1 MSDNF
6 KVFFDYRKARGKTR
20 SATKKAAGGSD
31 TNSIELGPWLDQF
44 ENKKAIYNYRLFYV
58 LKPNAESVV
67 KFGIAG
73 TEGSSGAYGRLHQ
86 YINTFGYATDL
97 NRCLG
102 IQMLYLA
109 GNKYNKKV
117 ELTNSDVYKK
127 ELACKQYF
135 RSPEINAH
143 LTGRGYE
150 RINLERI
157 SELFKIIDDPSNKT
171 FGDVETERR
180 IQQQRGQ
187 QQLEDTDK
195 ILRIT
200 GHETLGGKSK
210 ARTKYKCY
218 WNRPAVLTKE
228 KLVKKKKA
236 GFESETVETIED
248 HETWQFYT
256 EIIGMKGGNEA
267 IEVYKILHPS
277 SKFRD

>member
-31 TNSIELGPWLDQF
+31 TNTIELGPWLDQF

-58 LKPNAESVV
+58 LKPNAVNVV

-228 KLVKKKKA
+228 KVVKKRKRALRAKPLKQLKI
-236 GFESETVETIED
+236 T
-248 HETWQFYT
+248 
-256 EIIGMKGGNEA
+256 KRGNF
-267 IEVYKILHPS
+267 IQKSLG
-277 SKFRD
+277 